1 MNSENTHKCNT
12 VTMTEFAHDL
22 IIVLNKMSTTRPYDA
37 INSYPTMYEDAN
49 ALTFYTDA
57 VRSIINSPK
66 APLLLLC
73 KKELNL
79 LLKTLEQDIC
89 FIHWHSEDNMFDI
102 KVYGVEQYYTI
113 QKQVKEI
120 IDSLRFYM
128 YLGKLCRCAKYILL
142 YIIHLM

>member
-1 MNSENTHKCNT
+1 MTNEDARKYRC
-12 VTMTEFAHDL
+12 VTMTEFAPDL
-22 IIVLNKMSTTRPYDA
+22 IIVLNKMSTPRPYDA
-37 INSYPTMYEDAN
+37 INSYPTMYEGAN
-49 ALTFYTDA
+49 ALIFYTDA

-73 KKELNL
+73 KKELNV
-79 LLKTLEQDIC
+79 LLKKLEQDIC

-102 KVYGVEQYYTI
+102 KMYGVEQYYKI
-113 QKQVKEI
+113 QKQVKKI
-120 IDSLRFYM
+120 IDTLRFYM

>member
-1 MNSENTHKCNT
+1 MTNENTHKYRC
-12 VTMTEFAHDL
+12 VTMANFAYDL
-22 IIVLNKMSTTRPYDA
+22 IIVLNRMYTPRPYDA

-49 ALTFYTDA
+49 TLTFYTDA

-66 APLLLLC
+66 TSFILPC